1 MNVRPEAICSLT
13 LAAALLAACDST
25 STGNFPS
32 YGASAGMSGV
42 PADVSSGSGSGTA
55 SGRTL
60 VGSSG
65 VAVGESGAPAGSGSL
80 AATGRTAAEDSGV
93 ATGQSDAGDE
103 AGREADAP
111 NGEGGVLTLGEG
123 GGATPD
129 TNVVMYLPNW
139 SGSYSSWASK
149 IDFNKMTHL
158 LLAFGTVG
166 SGTNDWSMGAPDA
179 DVQALAVAAH
189 AKNVKVLVSIGGADD
204 DIGIITRYQTQS
216 NIAPLVANLD
226 ALIGRLDLDGV
237 DVDLE
242 RGVDMKPTS
251 NYPAFI
257 SALISTFRPEGKIV
271 SSALAQYIVQDAGAN
286 AGLFTVIKAF
296 DFVNLMIYST
306 KMSDYTNEVNWWIHT
321 VGVPQAKLTWGV
333 EFTSQLSVATVKQIT
348 IASKANGGVMVW
360 EYSQP
365 TEPQLWPAVQSA
377 L

>member
-1 MNVRPEAICSLT
+1 MNVRPQATCSLT
-13 LAAALLAACDST
+13 LAAALLAACEST

-32 YGASAGMSGV
+32 YVASAGMSGV
-42 PADVSSGSGSGTA
+42 PAEFSSGSGSGTA

-60 VGSSG
+60 PGTSG
-65 VAVGESGAPAGSGSL
+65 ATVGEGSAPAESGSL
-80 AATGRTAAEDSGV
+80 ATTGTTAAEDSGV
-93 ATGQSDAGDE
+93 TPGQSYKGDE
-103 AGREADAP
+103 AADEADAP
-111 NGEGGVLTLGEG
+111 TGEGGVPTPGEG
-123 GGATPD
+123 GGVTPAA
-129 TNVVMYLPNW
+129 NVVMYLPNW
-139 SGSYSSWASK
+139 SGSYSSWATK

-216 NIAPLVANLD
+216 NIAALVANLD

-242 RGVDMKPTS
+242 RGNDMTSTS

-286 AGLFTVIKAF
+286 AGLFTVIKSF

-306 KMSDYTNEVNWWIHT
+306 KMSDYTNEVNWWVHT

-348 IASKANGGVMVW
+348 IASEAYGGVMVW